1 MMEKIYRYLV
11 SLNLGLW
18 LMAGVVLFMAI
29 GSFASSGEEGR
40 SLNDMPLFFWLREAP
55 LTVSWWLWV
64 TIGLLALL
72 AVNTVLCSMESLGKK
87 WERGNFLVRIA
98 PQVMHL
104 GFLLIM
110 VAHLVSARGSFKQVM
125 EVGEGSTIGFP
136 DGGAVQV
143 GRIDST
149 IGPMGMPTGF
159 SAQVRTL
166 GGDGASGTMRP
177 NHPFFYR
184 GFGIYL
190 KEVGFMPVP
199 VALVEIHREPG
210 AAWALVG
217 ALLFTAGNVVLL
229 AVRRGRST

>member
-1 MMEKIYRYLV
+1 MMGKVYRYLV
-11 SLNLGLW
+11 SLDLGLW
-18 LMAGVVLFMAI
+18 LMVGVLLFMAL
-29 GSFASSGEEGR
+29 GSFLSGGENGSSI
-40 SLNDMPLFFWLREAP
+40 NDLPLFLWLREVP
-55 LTVSWWLWV
+55 LAASWWLWG

-87 WERGNFLVRIA
+87 WERGSSLVRIA

-110 VAHLVSARGSFKQVM
+110 VAHLVSARGSFKQAM

-136 DGGAVQV
+136 NGGVVQV

-149 IGPMGMPTGF
+149 IGPMGMPTAF

-166 GGDGASGTMRP
+166 GGDGAFGSMSP

-190 KEVGFMPVP
+190 KEVGFMPAP

-210 AAWALVG
+210 AGWALAG
-217 ALLFTAGNVVLL
+217 ALLFTAGNVALL
-229 AVRRGRST
+229 TVRRGRLV

>member
-1 MMEKIYRYLV
+1 MIGTIYRYLA

-18 LMAGVVLFMAI
+18 LMGGVLLLMAV
-29 GSFASSGEEGR
+29 GSFASGGEGG
-40 SLNDMPLFFWLREAP
+40 SSINDLPLFIWLRETP
-55 LTVSWWLWV
+55 LATSWWLWA
-64 TIGLLALL
+64 TIGLLAAL
-72 AVNTVLCSMESLGKK
+72 AVNTVFCSIESLRNK

-110 VAHLVSARGSFKQVM
+110 VAHLFSAWGGFKQVM

-136 DGGAVQV
+136 DGGVVQV

-149 IGPMGMPTGF
+149 IGPMGMPKDF
-159 SAQVRTL
+159 SAQVRTVA
-166 GGDGASGTMRP
+166 GGTESGTMRP
-177 NHPFFYR
+177 NRPFFYR

-190 KEVGFMPVP
+190 KEVGFVPEP

-210 AAWALVG
+210 AGWALAG
-217 ALLFTAGNVVLL
+217 ALLFTAGNIVLL
-229 AVRRGRST
+229 AVRRGR

>member
-1 MMEKIYRYLV
+1 MMGKIYRYLV

-18 LMAGVVLFMAI
+18 LMAGVLLFMAI

-40 SLNDMPLFFWLREAP
+40 SLNDLPLFYWLQEAP

-136 DGGAVQV
+136 DGGVVLVERLDAAM
-143 GRIDST
+143 
-149 IGPMGMPTGF
+149 GPMGMPTGY
-159 SAQVRTL
+159 SARVRTL
-166 GGDGASGTMRP
+166 AGGMAAGTVSP
-177 NHPFFYR
+177 NHPFFHR

-190 KEVGFMPVP
+190 KEVGFMPAP

-210 AAWALVG
+210 AGWALAG
-217 ALLFTAGNVVLL
+217 ALLFTVGNVALL
-229 AVRRGRST
+229 AVRRGR

>member
-1 MMEKIYRYLV
+1 MMGKVCRYLV
-11 SLNLGLW
+11 SLDLGLW
-18 LMAGVVLFMAI
+18 LMVGVLLFMAL
-29 GSFASSGEEGR
+29 GSFLSGGENGSSI
-40 SLNDMPLFFWLREAP
+40 NDLPLFLWLREVP
-55 LTVSWWLWV
+55 LAASWWLWG

-87 WERGNFLVRIA
+87 WERGSSLVRIA

-110 VAHLVSARGSFKQVM
+110 VAHLVSARGSFKQAM

-136 DGGAVQV
+136 NGGVVQV

-149 IGPMGMPTGF
+149 IGPMGMPTAF

-166 GGDGASGTMRP
+166 GGDGAFGSMSP

-190 KEVGFMPVP
+190 KEVGFMPAP

-210 AAWALVG
+210 AGWALAG

-229 AVRRGRST
+229 AVRGGRLV